1 MTIRLVRRIHEF
13 RDSENPQ
20 AFNGDKVSQMSE
32 MDNIVLE
39 HLSAIRGDLQ
49 LVRDDLRELKTRI
62 GHLEEQT
69 ASLFGLFAS
78 LSNRMDRYDQRVER
92 IERGLELTA

>member
-1 MTIRLVRRIHEF
+1 
-13 RDSENPQ
+13 
-20 AFNGDKVSQMSE
+20 MSE
-32 MDNIVLE
+32 MDNIVIE
-39 HLSAIRGDLQ
+39 HLRAIRGDLQ

-78 LSNRMDRYDQRVER
+78 L
-92 IERGLELTA
+92 I